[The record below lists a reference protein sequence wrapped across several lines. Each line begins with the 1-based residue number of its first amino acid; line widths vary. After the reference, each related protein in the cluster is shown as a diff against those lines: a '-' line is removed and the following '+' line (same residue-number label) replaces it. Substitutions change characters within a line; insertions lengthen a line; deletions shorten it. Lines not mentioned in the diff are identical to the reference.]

1 MEVVEEEEEMSEDV
15 RLFVELTSGS
25 VGDVRLRFLELDI
38 ASYSLEQRIHTIS
51 QLHTGQET
59 SGGL

>member
-1 MEVVEEEEEMSEDV
+1 MSEDV

-25 VGDVRLRFLELDI
+25 VETTFTFFRARRL
-38 ASYSLEQRIHTIS
+38 SYSLEQRIHTIS